1 MAQHH
6 KVSTAMHQNSLSKK
20 CLPPSKMYFKPW
32 MEVSMKYFLMMST
45 HLLSSSGS
53 IEFLELKSFW
63 SFFLLNIV
71 AERTGPNQMLATQ
84 LESWVIHNHMSFKYV
99 WLNQMA
105 PCECLRHHK
114 SPLIIY
120 QVSLIF
126 TLINLRNKTEANK
139 PDRTTV
145 LRNGFAYCQCKVS

>member
-1 MAQHH
+1 
-6 KVSTAMHQNSLSKK
+6 
-20 CLPPSKMYFKPW
+20 
-32 MEVSMKYFLMMST
+32 
-45 HLLSSSGS
+45 
-53 IEFLELKSFW
+53 
-63 SFFLLNIV
+63 
-71 AERTGPNQMLATQ
+71 
-84 LESWVIHNHMSFKYV
+84 
-99 WLNQMA
+99 MA